1 MKERGEKEG
10 RKTWGESH
18 QDKARGGGGKGGPAG
33 SLRAKSSQ
41 AGRGVRTGLPWL
53 QQLGGVGLA
62 RTRHLGVCWP
72 AQYWTSAP
80 LPSPGLGDL
89 VAVGSQGNRA
99 ARGRGQGAQVLDPA
113 WGFLA
118 LPPEPFGRGHLRWN
132 QVSA

>member
-53 QQLGGVGLA
+53 QQLGGMGLA
-62 RTRHLGVCWP
+62 
-72 AQYWTSAP
+72 
-80 LPSPGLGDL
+80 
-89 VAVGSQGNRA
+89 
-99 ARGRGQGAQVLDPA
+99 
-113 WGFLA
+113 
-118 LPPEPFGRGHLRWN
+118 
-132 QVSA
+132 

>member
-1 MKERGEKEG
+1 M
-10 RKTWGESH
+10 
-18 QDKARGGGGKGGPAG
+18 
-33 SLRAKSSQ
+33 
-41 AGRGVRTGLPWL
+41 RTGLPWL

-72 AQYWTSAP
+72 AQDWSSAP
-80 LPSPGLGDL
+80 LPSAGLGDL
-89 VAVGSQGNRA
+89 AAVGSQGNGA

-118 LPPEPFGRGHLRWN
+118 LPPESFGRGHLRWN